1 MTTLNFGV
9 IKVFKSTLYTRH
21 NVDLELNFGRT
32 YSIFLKISEYDMNKF
47 TYIRWVEKTPPW
59 YVLINLNEYQ
69 EHIYIYE
76 FWNFDEVSPTSGN
89 RDIQYTR
96 YIYDRTW

>member
-32 YSIFLKISEYDMNKF
+32 YSFFLKVSEYGMNKF
-47 TYIRWVEKTPPW
+47 TK
-59 YVLINLNEYQ
+59 
-69 EHIYIYE
+69 
-76 FWNFDEVSPTSGN
+76 FDE
-89 RDIQYTR
+89 
-96 YIYDRTW
+96 